1 MVDLLTNK
9 SLSSKLLLS
18 EGIKR
23 KSKSSFGICKV
34 NSSKPYPKIY
44 TRKRKSVQI
53 SRNFLL
59 NKMPIFFNPNNG
71 KNSQNENATPKQR
84 GLYRF
89 QSSKIMNNI

>member
-9 SLSSKLLLS
+9 SLSSKLFLS

-34 NSSKPYPKIY
+34 HSSKQYPTIY
-44 TRKRKSVQI
+44 TRKSVQI

-59 NKMPIFFNPNNG
+59 NKMPIFFNLNNG
-71 KNSQNENATPKQR
+71 QNSQNENSSPKQR

-89 QSSKIMNNI
+89 QSSKIMNNDYK